1 MNNIEQGWHAFKA
14 TLPSTNHMN
23 WDDAITQ
30 HTERESQQV
39 REHNRKESRARN
51 GGWRKHETRRA
62 R

>member
-23 WDDAITQ
+23 WEDAITQ
-30 HTERESQQV
+30 HTEREYQQV
-39 REHNRKESRARN
+39 REHNRKDRARN